1 MGLGRDDHVGP
12 DQLRDGSKVGSSLVM
27 KMEWSKRIEK
37 DGREDVT
44 ARRSGL
50 TLFERGRDDN

>member
-12 DQLRDGSKVGSSLVM
+12 DQLRDGSKVGSSIVM
-27 KMEWSKRIEK
+27 KREWSKRIEK
-37 DGREDVT
+37 DDREDVP

-50 TLFERGRDDN
+50 THFERGRDDN